1 MSKSVLII
9 ATLDTKGPEAA
20 YIRDG
25 LNRLGIKTTVI
36 DTGILG
42 EPLGITP
49 DISHEDLAIFGGI
62 TLHELQNSGTRG
74 RAVERMRTFVI
85 EKVKELFSKWEVLG
99 AIGIGGAE
107 GSVMGA
113 GALMTLPIGVPKL
126 VLSPIASGRHE
137 FGPLVG
143 TSDMLVMHTVIDIL
157 GLNHIS
163 KTIYDNAVA
172 VMAGLVNHGHELSKP
187 PAGSKY
193 VAVTM
198 LGNTTTAVMALQKE
212 LEEAGF
218 EVVTFHANGVG
229 GPAMEELAEA
239 GQFVGII
246 DFTPSEIVGTLVGG
260 IHYGGPRR
268 MKRAGLLGIP
278 QILVPAC
285 VDFSV
290 HHTTSIPDEFKDLA
304 KDFAEKGFITT
315 STDNLINWARTGSL
329 HWMTFG
335 LACCAVEMMQTAMP
349 RYDLERFGA
358 APRGSPRQS
367 DVMIVAGTLTNKMAP
382 ALRKVYD
389 QMPEPKYVISMGSC
403 SNSGGPYWDS
413 YSVTKGVDQLI
424 PVDVYV
430 PGCPPRPEA
439 LQEGIILL
447 QEKIRGEDM
456 KEKWKADQNE
466 PV

>member
-1 MSKSVLII
+1 VSKSVLII

-25 LNRLGIKTTVI
+25 LNHLGIKTTVI

-85 EKVKELFSKWEVLG
+85 EKVKELFSKGEVLG

-268 MKRAGLLGIP
+268 MKRAGVLGIP

-290 HHTTSIPDEFKDLA
+290 HHTTSIPDEFKNRPIYDHNPEFALA
-304 KDFAEKGFITT
+304 RCSKDEMGQLGAYFAECANT
-315 STDNLINWARTGSL
+315 SVGPTEIVIPGEGYSIPNVPGGVFWDRDADAAFESELMKNLKPEI
-329 HWMTFG
+329 
-335 LACCAVEMMQTAMP
+335 AVEKLPLHANSKEFGIAVAQ
-349 RYDLERFGA
+349 RFL
-358 APRGSPRQS
+358 S
-367 DVMIVAGTLTNKMAP
+367 L
-382 ALRKVYD
+382 
-389 QMPEPKYVISMGSC
+389 ISARI
-403 SNSGGPYWDS
+403 
-413 YSVTKGVDQLI
+413 K
-424 PVDVYV
+424 
-430 PGCPPRPEA
+430 
-439 LQEGIILL
+439 
-447 QEKIRGEDM
+447 
-456 KEKWKADQNE
+456 
-466 PV
+466 

>member
-42 EPLGITP
+42 EPLGIIP

-85 EKVKELFSKWEVLG
+85 EKVKELFSKGEVLG

-290 HHTTSIPDEFKDLA
+290 HHTTSIPDEFKNRPIYDHNPEFALA
-304 KDFAEKGFITT
+304 RCSKDEMGQLGAYFAECANT
-315 STDNLINWARTGSL
+315 SVGPTEIVIPGEGYSIPNVPGGVFWDRDADAAFETELMKNLKPEI
-329 HWMTFG
+329 
-335 LACCAVEMMQTAMP
+335 AVEKLPLHANSKEFGIAVAQ
-349 RYDLERFGA
+349 RFL
-358 APRGSPRQS
+358 S
-367 DVMIVAGTLTNKMAP
+367 L
-382 ALRKVYD
+382 
-389 QMPEPKYVISMGSC
+389 ISARI
-403 SNSGGPYWDS
+403 
-413 YSVTKGVDQLI
+413 K
-424 PVDVYV
+424 
-430 PGCPPRPEA
+430 
-439 LQEGIILL
+439 
-447 QEKIRGEDM
+447 
-456 KEKWKADQNE
+456 
-466 PV
+466 

>member
-62 TLHELQNSGTRG
+62 TLYELQNSGTRG

-85 EKVKELFSKWEVLG
+85 EKVKELFSKGEVLG

-268 MKRAGLLGIP
+268 MKRAGVLGIP

-290 HHTTSIPDEFKDLA
+290 HHTTSIPDEFKDRPIYDHNPEFALA
-304 KDFAEKGFITT
+304 RCTKEEMGKLGAYFAECANT
-315 STDNLINWARTGSL
+315 SVGPTEIVIPGEGYSIPNVPGGVFWDRDADGAFETELMKNLKPEI
-329 HWMTFG
+329 
-335 LACCAVEMMQTAMP
+335 AVEKLPLHANSKEFGIAVAQ
-349 RYDLERFGA
+349 RFL
-358 APRGSPRQS
+358 S
-367 DVMIVAGTLTNKMAP
+367 L
-382 ALRKVYD
+382 
-389 QMPEPKYVISMGSC
+389 ISARI
-403 SNSGGPYWDS
+403 
-413 YSVTKGVDQLI
+413 K
-424 PVDVYV
+424 
-430 PGCPPRPEA
+430 
-439 LQEGIILL
+439 
-447 QEKIRGEDM
+447 
-456 KEKWKADQNE
+456 
-466 PV
+466 

>member
-85 EKVKELFSKWEVLG
+85 EKVKELFSKGEVLG

-268 MKRAGLLGIP
+268 MKRAGVLGIP

-290 HHTTSIPDEFKDLA
+290 HHTTSIPDEFKDRPIYDHNPEFVLA
-304 KDFAEKGFITT
+304 RCSKDEMGQLGAYFAECANSSVGPTEIVIPGEGYSIPNVPGGVFWDRDADAAFETELMK
-315 STDNLINWARTGSL
+315 NLKPEI
-329 HWMTFG
+329 
-335 LACCAVEMMQTAMP
+335 AVEKLPLHANSKEFGIAVAQ
-349 RYDLERFGA
+349 RFL
-358 APRGSPRQS
+358 S
-367 DVMIVAGTLTNKMAP
+367 L
-382 ALRKVYD
+382 
-389 QMPEPKYVISMGSC
+389 ISARI
-403 SNSGGPYWDS
+403 
-413 YSVTKGVDQLI
+413 K
-424 PVDVYV
+424 
-430 PGCPPRPEA
+430 
-439 LQEGIILL
+439 
-447 QEKIRGEDM
+447 
-456 KEKWKADQNE
+456 
-466 PV
+466 

>member
-42 EPLGITP
+42 EPLGIVP

-62 TLHELQNSGTRG
+62 TLQELQNSGTRG

-85 EKVKELFSKWEVLG
+85 EKVKELFSKGEVLG

-163 KTIYDNAVA
+163 KTIYDNAIA
-172 VMAGLVNHGHELSKP
+172 AMAGLVNHGHELSKP

-290 HHTTSIPDEFKDLA
+290 HHTTSIPDEFKNRPIYDHNPEFALA
-304 KDFAEKGFITT
+304 RCTKEEMGKLGAYFAECANT
-315 STDNLINWARTGSL
+315 SVGPLEIVIPGEGYSIPNTPGGVFWDRDADAAFESELMKNINPGI
-329 HWMTFG
+329 
-335 LACCAVEMMQTAMP
+335 AVEKLPLHANSKEFGIAVAQ
-349 RYDLERFGA
+349 RFL
-358 APRGSPRQS
+358 S
-367 DVMIVAGTLTNKMAP
+367 L
-382 ALRKVYD
+382 
-389 QMPEPKYVISMGSC
+389 IS
-403 SNSGGPYWDS
+403 
-413 YSVTKGVDQLI
+413 VRTK
-424 PVDVYV
+424 
-430 PGCPPRPEA
+430 
-439 LQEGIILL
+439 
-447 QEKIRGEDM
+447 
-456 KEKWKADQNE
+456 
-466 PV
+466 

>member
-62 TLHELQNSGTRG
+62 TLLELQNSGTRG
-74 RAVERMRTFVI
+74 RAVERMRTFVV
-85 EKVKELFSKWEVLG
+85 EKVRELHSKGEVLG

-113 GALMTLPIGVPKL
+113 GELMTLPIGIPKL

-172 VMAGLVNHGHELSKP
+172 AMAGLVQHGHELAAP

-198 LGNTTTAVMALQKE
+198 LGNTTTAVMALQNE
-212 LEEAGF
+212 LEKSGF

-239 GQFVGII
+239 AQFVGVI

-260 IHYGGPRR
+260 IHYGGPKR
-268 MKRAGLLGIP
+268 MKRVGPLGIP

-290 HHTTSIPDEFKDLA
+290 HHTTSITNEFKNRPIYDHNPEFALA
-304 KDFAEKGFITT
+304 RCSKDEMGKLGAYFAECANT
-315 STDNLINWARTGSL
+315 SQGPVEIVIPGEGYSIPNVPGGVFWDREADATFESELMKHIN
-329 HWMTFG
+329 
-335 LACCAVEMMQTAMP
+335 
-349 RYDLERFGA
+349 
-358 APRGSPRQS
+358 
-367 DVMIVAGTLTNKMAP
+367 
-382 ALRKVYD
+382 
-389 QMPEPKYVISMGSC
+389 PE
-403 SNSGGPYWDS
+403 
-413 YSVTKGVDQLI
+413 I
-424 PVDVYV
+424 PVKKLPLHANSDDFGIAVA
-430 PGCPPRPEA
+430 RSF
-439 LQEGIILL
+439 LTLIKQEN
-447 QEKIRGEDM
+447 K
-456 KEKWKADQNE
+456 
-466 PV
+466 

>member
-1 MSKSVLII
+1 VSKSVLII

-85 EKVKELFSKWEVLG
+85 EKVKELFSKGEVLG

-268 MKRAGLLGIP
+268 MKRAGVLGIP

-290 HHTTSIPDEFKDLA
+290 HHTTSIPDEFKDRPIYDHNPEFVLA
-304 KDFAEKGFITT
+304 RCSKDEMGKLGAYFAECANT
-315 STDNLINWARTGSL
+315 SVGPTEIVIPGEGYSIPNVPGGVFWDRDADAAFESELMKNLKPEI
-329 HWMTFG
+329 
-335 LACCAVEMMQTAMP
+335 AVEKLPLHANSKEFGIAVAQ
-349 RYDLERFGA
+349 RFL
-358 APRGSPRQS
+358 S
-367 DVMIVAGTLTNKMAP
+367 L
-382 ALRKVYD
+382 
-389 QMPEPKYVISMGSC
+389 ISARI
-403 SNSGGPYWDS
+403 
-413 YSVTKGVDQLI
+413 K
-424 PVDVYV
+424 
-430 PGCPPRPEA
+430 
-439 LQEGIILL
+439 
-447 QEKIRGEDM
+447 
-456 KEKWKADQNE
+456 
-466 PV
+466 

>member
-1 MSKSVLII
+1 MTKSVLII

-25 LNRLGIKTTVI
+25 LNKLGIKTTVI

-42 EPLGITP
+42 EPLGIVP
-49 DISHEDLAIFGGI
+49 DISHEELAAVGGL
-62 TLHELQNSGTRG
+62 TLQELQNSGTRG
-74 RAVERMRTFVI
+74 RAVERMRSFVI
-85 EKVKELFSKWEVLG
+85 TKVKELSDAGTVLG

-107 GSVMGA
+107 GSVMSA
-113 GALMTLPIGVPKL
+113 AALMELPIGVPKL

-172 VMAGLVNHGHELSKP
+172 AMAGLVAHGHKLTVP
-187 PAGSKY
+187 PAGNKY

-198 LGNTTTAVMALQKE
+198 LGNTTTSVMALQKE
-212 LEEAGF
+212 LEKSGY

-239 GQFVGII
+239 GQFVGVI

-260 IHYGGPRR
+260 IHYGGPQR
-268 MKRAGLLGIP
+268 MKRVGPLGIP

-290 HHTTSIPDEFKDLA
+290 HHTTSIPDQMKTRPIYDHNPEFALA
-304 KDFAEKGFITT
+304 RCTKEEMGKIGEYFAECANTSRGPVTIVIPSEGFSIPNVPGGVFWDRDADALFESSMRAKLN
-315 STDNLINWARTGSL
+315 ST
-329 HWMTFG
+329 
-335 LACCAVEMMQTAMP
+335 
-349 RYDLERFGA
+349 
-358 APRGSPRQS
+358 
-367 DVMIVAGTLTNKMAP
+367 
-382 ALRKVYD
+382 
-389 QMPEPKYVISMGSC
+389 
-403 SNSGGPYWDS
+403 
-413 YSVTKGVDQLI
+413 I
-424 PVDVYV
+424 PVHSYAMHANS
-430 PGCPPRPEA
+430 PEF
-439 LQEGIILL
+439 GIVVAREFLRL
-447 QEKIRGEDM
+447 ESSKV
-456 KEKWKADQNE
+456 A
-466 PV
+466 

>member
-62 TLHELQNSGTRG
+62 TLYELQNSGTRG

-85 EKVKELFSKWEVLG
+85 EKVKELFSKGEVLG

-268 MKRAGLLGIP
+268 MKRAGVLGIP

-290 HHTTSIPDEFKDLA
+290 HHTTSIPDEFKNRPIYDHNPEFALA
-304 KDFAEKGFITT
+304 RCTKEEMGKLGAYFAECANT
-315 STDNLINWARTGSL
+315 SVGPTEIVIPGEGYSIPNVPGGVFWDRDADGAFETELMKNLKPEI
-329 HWMTFG
+329 
-335 LACCAVEMMQTAMP
+335 AVEKLPLHANSKEFGIAVAQ
-349 RYDLERFGA
+349 RFL
-358 APRGSPRQS
+358 S
-367 DVMIVAGTLTNKMAP
+367 L
-382 ALRKVYD
+382 
-389 QMPEPKYVISMGSC
+389 ISARI
-403 SNSGGPYWDS
+403 
-413 YSVTKGVDQLI
+413 K
-424 PVDVYV
+424 
-430 PGCPPRPEA
+430 
-439 LQEGIILL
+439 
-447 QEKIRGEDM
+447 
-456 KEKWKADQNE
+456 
-466 PV
+466 

>member
-85 EKVKELFSKWEVLG
+85 EKVKELFSKGEVLG

-268 MKRAGLLGIP
+268 MKRAGVLGIP

-290 HHTTSIPDEFKDLA
+290 HHTTSIPDEFKDRPIYDHNPEFVLA
-304 KDFAEKGFITT
+304 RCSKDEMGKLGAYFAECANT
-315 STDNLINWARTGSL
+315 SVGPTEIVIPGEGYSIPNVPGGVFWDRDADAAFESELMKNLKPEI
-329 HWMTFG
+329 
-335 LACCAVEMMQTAMP
+335 AVEKLPLHANSKEFGIAVAQ
-349 RYDLERFGA
+349 RFL
-358 APRGSPRQS
+358 S
-367 DVMIVAGTLTNKMAP
+367 L
-382 ALRKVYD
+382 
-389 QMPEPKYVISMGSC
+389 ISARI
-403 SNSGGPYWDS
+403 
-413 YSVTKGVDQLI
+413 K
-424 PVDVYV
+424 
-430 PGCPPRPEA
+430 
-439 LQEGIILL
+439 
-447 QEKIRGEDM
+447 
-456 KEKWKADQNE
+456 
-466 PV
+466 

>member
-1 MSKSVLII
+1 VTKSVLII

-42 EPLGITP
+42 EPLGIVP

-62 TLHELQNSGTRG
+62 TLQELQNSGTRG

-85 EKVKELFSKWEVLG
+85 NKVKEMSDRGEVLG

-107 GSVMGA
+107 GSVMSA
-113 GALMTLPIGVPKL
+113 GALMQLPIGIPKL

-143 TSDMLVMHTVIDIL
+143 TSDMMVMHTVIDIL

-172 VMAGLVNHGHELSKP
+172 AMAGLVQHGHALTKP

-198 LGNTTTAVMALQKE
+198 LGNTTTAVMALQKV
-212 LEEAGF
+212 LEKSGY

-239 GQFVGII
+239 GQFVGVI

-260 IHYGGPRR
+260 IHYGGPSR
-268 MKRAGLLGIP
+268 MKRVGPLGIP

-290 HHTTSIPDEFKDLA
+290 YHTPISAEIAKRPIYDHNPEFALARCNKEEMIKIGKYFAQCANTAKGPVEIIIPTEGYSIP
-304 KDFAEKGFITT
+304 
-315 STDNLINWARTGSL
+315 N
-329 HWMTFG
+329 
-335 LACCAVEMMQTAMP
+335 
-349 RYDLERFGA
+349 
-358 APRGSPRQS
+358 
-367 DVMIVAGTLTNKMAP
+367 
-382 ALRKVYD
+382 
-389 QMPEPKYVISMGSC
+389 
-403 SNSGGPYWDS
+403 
-413 YSVTKGVDQLI
+413 
-424 PVDVYV
+424 V
-430 PGCPPRPEA
+430 PGGVFWDREA
-439 LQEGIILL
+439 DAAFEDALITNTDKSIWI
-447 QEKIRGEDM
+447 EKLKLHANSEEFGVAVANRFISLM
-456 KEKWKADQNE
+456 NVSSK
-466 PV
+466 

>member
-42 EPLGITP
+42 EPLGIVP

-62 TLHELQNSGTRG
+62 TLQELQNSGTRG

-85 EKVKELFSKWEVLG
+85 EKVKELFSKGEVLG

-163 KTIYDNAVA
+163 KTIYDNAIA
-172 VMAGLVNHGHELSKP
+172 AMAGLVNHGHELSKP

-212 LEEAGF
+212 LEQAGF

-268 MKRAGLLGIP
+268 MKRAGVLGIP

-290 HHTTSIPDEFKDLA
+290 HHTTSIPTEFKDRPIYDHNPEFALA
-304 KDFAEKGFITT
+304 RCTKEEMGKLGAYFAECANT
-315 STDNLINWARTGSL
+315 SVGPT
-329 HWMTFG
+329 
-335 LACCAVEMMQTAMP
+335 E
-349 RYDLERFGA
+349 
-358 APRGSPRQS
+358 
-367 DVMIVAGTLTNKMAP
+367 IVIPG
-382 ALRKVYD
+382 
-389 QMPEPKYVISMGSC
+389 EG
-403 SNSGGPYWDS
+403 
-413 YSVTKGVDQLI
+413 YSI
-424 PVDVYV
+424 PNV
-430 PGCPPRPEA
+430 PGGVFWDRDADAAFESELMKNIKPEISIEKLPLHA
-439 LQEGIILL
+439 NSKEFGIAVAQRFLSLISARI
-447 QEKIRGEDM
+447 K
-456 KEKWKADQNE
+456 
-466 PV
+466 

>member
-42 EPLGITP
+42 EPLGIIP

-62 TLHELQNSGTRG
+62 TLQELQNSGTRG

-85 EKVKELFSKWEVLG
+85 EKVKELFSKGEVLG

-163 KTIYDNAVA
+163 KTIYDNAIA
-172 VMAGLVNHGHELSKP
+172 AMAGLVNHGHELSKP
-187 PAGSKY
+187 PADSKY

-212 LEEAGF
+212 LEQAGF

-268 MKRAGLLGIP
+268 MKRAGVLGIP

-290 HHTTSIPDEFKDLA
+290 HHTTSIPDEFKDRPIYDHNPEFALA
-304 KDFAEKGFITT
+304 RCTKEEMGKLGAYFAECANT
-315 STDNLINWARTGSL
+315 STGPT
-329 HWMTFG
+329 
-335 LACCAVEMMQTAMP
+335 E
-349 RYDLERFGA
+349 
-358 APRGSPRQS
+358 
-367 DVMIVAGTLTNKMAP
+367 IVIPG
-382 ALRKVYD
+382 
-389 QMPEPKYVISMGSC
+389 EG
-403 SNSGGPYWDS
+403 
-413 YSVTKGVDQLI
+413 YSI
-424 PVDVYV
+424 PNV
-430 PGCPPRPEA
+430 PGGVFWDRDADAAFESELMKNIKPEISIEKLPLHA
-439 LQEGIILL
+439 NSKEFGIAVAQRFLSLISARI
-447 QEKIRGEDM
+447 K
-456 KEKWKADQNE
+456 
-466 PV
+466 

>member
-1 MSKSVLII
+1 MTKSVLII

-25 LNRLGIKTTVI
+25 LNRLGIRTTVI

-42 EPLGITP
+42 EPLGIVP
-49 DISHEDLAIFGGI
+49 DISHEELAACGGL
-62 TLHELQNSGTRG
+62 TLQELQNSGTRG
-74 RAVERMRTFVI
+74 RAVERMRSFVI
-85 EKVKELFSKWEVLG
+85 TKVKELSDAGTVLG

-107 GSVMGA
+107 GSVMSA
-113 GALMTLPIGVPKL
+113 GALMQLPIGIPKM

-143 TSDMLVMHTVIDIL
+143 TSDMFVMHTIIDIL

-172 VMAGLVNHGHELSKP
+172 AMAGLVSHGHKLTAP

-198 LGNTTTAVMALQKE
+198 LGNTTTSVMALQKE
-212 LEEAGF
+212 LQKSGY

-239 GQFVGII
+239 GQFFGVI

-260 IHYGGPRR
+260 IHYGGPQR
-268 MKRAGLLGIP
+268 MKRVGPLAIP

-290 HHTTSIPDEFKDLA
+290 HHTTSIPNEMKKRPIYDHNPEFVLARCTKDEMGRIGEY
-304 KDFAEKGFITT
+304 FAECANTARGPVTIMIPSQGFSIPNTPGGVFWDRDADALFE
-315 STDNLINWARTGSL
+315 SSLRAKLDPKIVIHSFAMHANSSEFGVVVAQEFLNLVRSK
-329 HWMTFG
+329 
-335 LACCAVEMMQTAMP
+335 
-349 RYDLERFGA
+349 
-358 APRGSPRQS
+358 
-367 DVMIVAGTLTNKMAP
+367 VA
-382 ALRKVYD
+382 
-389 QMPEPKYVISMGSC
+389 
-403 SNSGGPYWDS
+403 
-413 YSVTKGVDQLI
+413 
-424 PVDVYV
+424 
-430 PGCPPRPEA
+430 
-439 LQEGIILL
+439 
-447 QEKIRGEDM
+447 
-456 KEKWKADQNE
+456 
-466 PV
+466 